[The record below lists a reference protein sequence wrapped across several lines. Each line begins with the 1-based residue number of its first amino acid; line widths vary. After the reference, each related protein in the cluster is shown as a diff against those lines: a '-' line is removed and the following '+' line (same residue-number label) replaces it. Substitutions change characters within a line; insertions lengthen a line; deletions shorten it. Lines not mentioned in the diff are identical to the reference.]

1 MGEMNPTAYPY
12 VDKDGR
18 LGLHGEALRHR
29 ALKGPNIS
37 AQGNA
42 LGIHTKKWTSPEG
55 AAQHPQDKQNA
66 GTAKP
71 DEFSP
76 ADLVV

>member
-1 MGEMNPTAYPY
+1 MREMNPAYPY
-12 VDKDGR
+12 VDTDGR

-42 LGIHTKKWTSPEG
+42 LGILKGRHTIRTTSKTQER
-55 AAQHPQDKQNA
+55 QSLMNSHQQSWWFN
-66 GTAKP
+66 
-71 DEFSP
+71 
-76 ADLVV
+76 L